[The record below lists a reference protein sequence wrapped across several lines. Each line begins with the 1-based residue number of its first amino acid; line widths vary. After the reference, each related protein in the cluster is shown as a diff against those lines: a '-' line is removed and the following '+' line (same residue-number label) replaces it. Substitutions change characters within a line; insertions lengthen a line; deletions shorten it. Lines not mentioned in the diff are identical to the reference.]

1 MNKFILKG
9 CISLAASLL
18 AVTLLTTSALAA
30 TNQAL
35 GSIGTVSADLADS
48 NIITLN
54 SQGLSLF
61 KRAFLASDNSAI
73 ADGSTLASGTRI
85 RFLIYVNN
93 PTSYAVGDVRVTDQL
108 AGFAFVPLLS
118 GGVLK
123 ETNVLNACAVAAC
136 TAGEESG
143 ILTAVLAT
151 ADKTEAADG
160 DSLSYDGGTTTVS
173 AGLTANTT
181 SITANASS
189 AWGMV
194 FEATIQ

>member
-1 MNKFILKG
+1 MNKFITKG
-9 CISLAASLL
+9 CIALAASLL
-18 AVTLLTTSALAA
+18 AVSLLTTSALAA

-61 KRAFLASDNSAI
+61 KRAFLASDNSVI
-73 ADGSTLASGTRI
+73 ADGSTLPSGTKI

-93 PTSYAVGDVRVTDQL
+93 PTAYAVGDVRVTDQL
-108 AGFAFVPLLS
+108 AGFTYVTLLN
-118 GGVLK
+118 GGVLR
-123 ETNVLNACAVAAC
+123 EANVPNACAAAAC
-136 TAGEESG
+136 SAGEESG

-151 ADKTEAADG
+151 ADKTEAADA
-160 DSLSYDGGTTTVS
+160 DSLSYDSGTTTVS

-181 SITANASS
+181 SITANATS